1 MINISFAYQE
11 LFTFR
16 ILHEYYKEEKTS
28 DFILLPSIESSVIA
42 NRLGIIIKQIEN
54 KLFILIEKEKIE
66 LLSSFEFLTL
76 KFSFFIYST
85 NIHFNNFTD
94 SPINPSSNE
103 ILYFNTKHIEDRC
116 LDSSTAHAGIYVTEK
131 NYKNKTNI
139 TTSFPKEPDSKKTIG
154 LIEIYISDLI
164 SSTIQDYFIKFATR
178 KTYWKYAFVS
188 RHRKLEDHAEIIST
202 DGILLSFVRQDN
214 EFLLN
219 NQEATIFV
227 SDSPVPLKQFNN
239 QRLSLIMKNKIGKTI
254 EIIPML
260 PLPSI
265 EMVKPESR
273 MKEAKVFSEV
283 VVYL

>member
-1 MINISFAYQE
+1 MMNISFAYQE

-66 LLSSFEFLTL
+66 LLSSSEFLTL

-94 SPINPSSNE
+94 LPINPSSNE
-103 ILYFNTKHIEDRC
+103 ILCFNTKHIEDRC
-116 LDSSTAHAGIYVTEK
+116 LDSSIAHAGIYVTEK
-131 NYKNKTNI
+131 NYKNKMSI
-139 TTSFPKEPDSKKTIG
+139 TTLFPKESNSKKLIG
-154 LIEIYISDLI
+154 IIEIYIADLI
-164 SSTIQDYFIKFATR
+164 SSTIQDYFIKFAAR

-188 RHRKLEDHAEIIST
+188 RYRKLEDHAEILST
-202 DGILLSFVRQDN
+202 DGILLSFARQDN

-227 SDSPVPLKQFNN
+227 SDAPIPLKQFNN